1 MCVFSICFQRN
12 VALSSAR
19 SITQT
24 DGINERCFDHRT
36 QTLDKHRELSGII
49 GSIDGRVIL
58 LLVVVDDGFLR
69 QPDKGRI
76 PFSKKKY
83 RLNSSNDS
91 IIIISGILPKN
102 NIFHIKSICSYFQ
115 NKGKHQAMIR
125 REKLGSAG
133 QL

>member
-1 MCVFSICFQRN
+1 MHVFSICFQRN
-12 VALSSAR
+12 VALSIAR

-24 DGINERCFDHRT
+24 NGINERCLGC
-36 QTLDKHRELSGII
+36 QKHKHNKHCRISGDI
-49 GSIDGRVIL
+49 GNIDGRVIF

-102 NIFHIKSICSYFQ
+102 NIFHIKSISGHFQ
-115 NKGKHQAMIR
+115 NKRKRQAMTR
-125 REKLGSAG
+125 REKLGFAG